1 MKGYFDM
8 KNPLILIGDSGH
20 AKVIEHIATRSGWD
34 IIAKLDD
41 RHEVVKINKL
51 GHILG
56 PMSLLYELLEKHE
69 NVKVFIAIG
78 ANRVREL
85 VFNKLC
91 LSHDYYATIIDPSAV
106 ISTDIEIGNGTC
118 IMPNS
123 VINPA
128 SNIGNQVIINTRA
141 VVEHDNVIE
150 DFVHI
155 SPGCVLTGNVKVE
168 AGCHI
173 GAGATLI
180 PGVQIGTWAIV
191 GAGSTVIRNVEND
204 VTVVGSP
211 SRVLANVNGGR

>member
-1 MKGYFDM
+1 
-8 KNPLILIGDSGH
+8 
-20 AKVIEHIATRSGWD
+20 
-34 IIAKLDD
+34 
-41 RHEVVKINKL
+41 
-51 GHILG
+51 
-56 PMSLLYELLEKHE
+56 
-69 NVKVFIAIG
+69 
-78 ANRVREL
+78 
-85 VFNKLC
+85 
-91 LSHDYYATIIDPSAV
+91 
-106 ISTDIEIGNGTC
+106 
-118 IMPNS
+118 MPNS

-128 SNIGNQVIINTRA
+128 SKIGNQVIINTRA

-155 SPGCVLTGNVKVE
+155 SPGCVLTGNVRVE

-180 PGVQIGTWAIV
+180 PGVQIGTWSIV